1 MKIKRILENNFFM
14 LKFVWKYSKANV
26 ILRFL
31 STLTAM
37 VQPFIFIIAMKL
49 AIDGIADRM
58 GIHYILTV
66 ILSAFLVGTVSAMIN
81 AWINNNSSAKAQQ
94 EISRG
99 IQGELLRKALTLDVA
114 CFDNAEYYDK
124 YIRAMREAESRAIT
138 VLNTLIDIISS
149 IIALLMIVSLI
160 ISLNAI
166 VLLICLVILVINI
179 LLNFKRNKIVRSKD
193 EEMLRPQ
200 REAEYAKRLF
210 YEPQYVQEMHLGKL
224 GILMRKKFDNAKRKT
239 LSVVKKYCGKFV
251 FFDSAFN
258 ATGYALMSSVMVVA
272 AFQITV
278 GTLSI
283 GDFAALLNSAEQLL
297 QKLISLFGQI
307 PKLSENSI
315 YIEDLRAILD
325 FESEIF
331 SENGEFEPINN
342 ENSIEFKN
350 VSFTYPGKEIPVLK
364 NINIEIKHGKTTAIV
379 GYNGV
384 GKSTFVK
391 LLLRFYDPNRGSVS
405 FGNTDYKLL
414 DPEVLR
420 EKFGVVFQNYK
431 CYALSVAE
439 NVLLDDQLN
448 EESEKKVVS
457 ALRYSGIY
465 EKIFALDKGLNT
477 NLSREFD
484 TDGVPLSGGEEQK
497 IAIARAVVEDKDI
510 LVMDEPSSALDP
522 IAEYDINQ
530 KILSLSRN
538 KTVVLISHR
547 LSTVKMADMI
557 YMMDNGE
564 IIESGTH
571 NELMSLQGKYY
582 EMFTKQAEK
591 YIISEE

>member
-166 VLLICLVILVINI
+166 VILICLVILVINI

>member
-1 MKIKRILENNFFM
+1 M
-14 LKFVWKYSKANV
+14 
-26 ILRFL
+26 
-31 STLTAM
+31 
-37 VQPFIFIIAMKL
+37 
-49 AIDGIADRM
+49 
-58 GIHYILTV
+58 
-66 ILSAFLVGTVSAMIN
+66 
-81 AWINNNSSAKAQQ
+81 
-94 EISRG
+94 
-99 IQGELLRKALTLDVA
+99 
-114 CFDNAEYYDK
+114 
-124 YIRAMREAESRAIT
+124 
-138 VLNTLIDIISS
+138 
-149 IIALLMIVSLI
+149 
-160 ISLNAI
+160 
-166 VLLICLVILVINI
+166 
-179 LLNFKRNKIVRSKD
+179 
-193 EEMLRPQ
+193 
-200 REAEYAKRLF
+200 
-210 YEPQYVQEMHLGKL
+210 
-224 GILMRKKFDNAKRKT
+224 
-239 LSVVKKYCGKFV
+239 
-251 FFDSAFN
+251 FFDSVFN

>member
-1 MKIKRILENNFFM
+1 M
-14 LKFVWKYSKANV
+14 LKFIWKYSKANV

-31 STLTAM
+31 STLTAT

-49 AIDGIADRM
+49 AIDGIANRM
-58 GIHYILTV
+58 GIQYVLTV
-66 ILSAFLVGTVSAMIN
+66 IVSAFLVGTISAIIN
-81 AWINNNSSAKAQQ
+81 AWINNSSSAKAQQ

-99 IQGELLRKALTLDVA
+99 IQGELLKKALTLDVA

-124 YIRAMREAESRAIT
+124 YVRAMREAEGRAIT

-149 IIALLMIVSLI
+149 IIALFMIVSLV

-166 VLLICLVILVINI
+166 VILICLIILIINI

-224 GILMRKKFDNAKRKT
+224 GGLMRKKFDNAKLKT
-239 LSVVKKYCGKFV
+239 LNVVKKYCGKFV
-251 FFDSAFN
+251 LFDSAFN

-272 AFQITV
+272 ACQIIA
-278 GTLSI
+278 GALSI
-283 GDFAALLNSAEQLL
+283 GDFAAMLNSAEQLL
-297 QKLISLFGQI
+297 QRMISLFGQI

-325 FESEIF
+325 FESKIS
-331 SENGEFEPINN
+331 SENKKFEPINN
-342 ENSIEFKN
+342 ENSIEFRN
-350 VSFTYPGKEIPVLK
+350 VSFTYPGKENPVLK

-391 LLLRFYDPNRGSVS
+391 LLLRFYDPNQGSVI
-405 FGNTDYKLL
+405 FGNTDYKSL
-414 DPEVLR
+414 DPEGLR

-439 NVLLDDQLN
+439 NVLLDDRMN
-448 EESEKKVVS
+448 EETEKKVIS
-457 ALRYSGIY
+457 ALQYSGIY
-465 EKIFALDKGLNT
+465 EKIFSLKNGLNT

-510 LVMDEPSSALDP
+510 LVLDEPSSALDP

-530 KILSLSRN
+530 KIISLSQN
-538 KTVVLISHR
+538 KTVILISHR

-557 YMMDNGE
+557 YMMDKGE

-571 NELMSLQGKYY
+571 NELMLLHGKYH

-591 YIISEE
+591 YITSED